1 MNQSDPILKT
11 ESNEVDFK
19 SIGSIKVT
27 EIIDNPDGT
36 ATIHF
41 DVAEDFKQNL
51 IKAMGWEE
59 WTDEAFNKMVLEA
72 LERQLA
78 RYKEEV

>member
-1 MNQSDPILKT
+1 MSQSGHTSKT
-11 ESNEVDFK
+11 EYNEVNFK

-27 EIIDNPDGT
+27 EVIDNPDGT

-41 DVAEDFKQNL
+41 DVADDFKENL
-51 IKAMGWEE
+51 VKAMGWED

-72 LERQLA
+72 VERQLA
-78 RYKEEV
+78 RYKEEE

>member
-1 MNQSDPILKT
+1 MSQSNHILKT
-11 ESNEVDFK
+11 ESNEVNFK

-27 EIIDNPDGT
+27 EVIDNPDGT

-41 DVAEDFKQNL
+41 DVADDFKENL
-51 IKAMGWEE
+51 VKAMGWED

-78 RYKEEV
+78 RYEEEE

>member
-36 ATIHF
+36 VTIHF

>member
-1 MNQSDPILKT
+1 MSQSDHTSKT
-11 ESNEVDFK
+11 ESNDVDFK

-41 DVAEDFKQNL
+41 DVADDFKENL
-51 IKAMGWEE
+51 VKAMGWED
-59 WTDEAFNKMVLEA
+59 WTDEVFNKMVLEA

-78 RYKEEV
+78 RYKEEE